1 MIYLLDVSALL
12 SLLWQ
17 THVFHQ
23 RTKVWADE
31 NDLALCPITEL
42 GFLRISTNTIGAE
55 MEEAR
60 RMLQSF
66 LDEYKPQFV
75 PCDFSALNGA
85 KAATGAKTTDFYL
98 ASLAEK
104 HGMQFATL
112 DENIGHQAAFLIP
125 G

>member
-23 RTKVWADE
+23 RTKVWADK
-31 NDLALCPITEL
+31 NDLALCPITGTRFSTNL
-42 GFLRISTNTIGAE
+42 TNTIGAE

-66 LDEYKPQFV
+66 DQYKPQFV
-75 PCDFSALNGA
+75 PCDFSALNGV
-85 KAATGAKTTDFYL
+85 KAPTGAKTTDFYL

-104 HGMQFATL
+104 HGMQLATL
-112 DENIGHQAAFLIP
+112 DETFGHPAVFLIP
-125 G
+125 N